1 MFDRFLNDDC
11 SEFLMM
17 IVRNSYSCLKYY
29 TVFYLYHSGDYTQN
43 LCRKGEGACPPCSE
57 RLPSCVGVP
66 DGDQPFTG
74 RLWKPQFITCFLNR
88 TILLQQC
95 TNGYFH
101 PIKKQCLIDVPKGI
115 VPFYFNG
122 FFLCLEWISR
132 NRRVYK
138 NIINKIF

>member
-1 MFDRFLNDDC
+1 MRSLLKQNKPFKYSLLSERFLNDNC
-11 SEFLMM
+11 SEF
-17 IVRNSYSCLKYY
+17 IYY
-29 TVFYLYHSGDYTQN
+29 AICYLYYSGDYTQN
-43 LCRKGEGACPPCSE
+43 LCRKGDGTCPPCPK

-101 PIKKQCLIDVPKGI
+101 PIKKQCLIDVPKGN
-115 VPFYFNG
+115 VYFN
-122 FFLCLEWISR
+122 FKRIL
-132 NRRVYK
+132 
-138 NIINKIF
+138 IFRMDIAKSAV